1 MQLKKLFKLGLV
13 IFALVLAFGG
23 CADSEEQ
30 ENIEI
35 PEESEEIIEEAE
47 EFTEDY
53 YDRLFMGD
61 VVTDETKRE
70 NIFSAL
76 TEIKMN
82 TEFIKDF
89 QKVESTDEGEKYS
102 FTYRDTEFTVVMESD
117 SEIASVKVGEDGAD
131 VYLKGYEAYDA
142 EDYIFTES
150 MKDGM
155 KHMVDNAVEVSL
167 DYPENFEYAGD
178 WSFRHEE
185 NFYYISV
192 TVLTGTE
199 KTAHPLIL
207 TCYYDAA
214 ENTMHWYKLV
224 VDGKDISIPLDFEV
238 IQKAER
244 QKISD

>member
-1 MQLKKLFKLGLV
+1 MHMKKLLKLCLI
-13 IFALVLAFGG
+13 IFTLVLVCGG
-23 CADSEEQ
+23 CADTEE
-30 ENIEI
+30 
-35 PEESEEIIEEAE
+35 PESSVVLEEKEEVSEEAE

-76 TEIKMN
+76 TDINMN

-89 QKVESTDEGEKYS
+89 KKVETTEEGEKYS
-102 FTYRDTEFTVVMESD
+102 FTYRDTEFTVIMESD

-178 WSFRHEE
+178 WSFRHEG

-199 KTAHPLIL
+199 KTAHPLSL
-207 TCYYDAA
+207 TCYYDAP
-214 ENTMHWYKLV
+214 ENSMYWYRLV